1 MYEVWDWEVYGY
13 PVGSYEKITSFK
25 GKVFPVPRHPFLKY
39 FIQSKLKKNEIFIR
53 TESIMTSE
61 IEHQKFHG
69 ILL

>member
-39 FIQSKLKKNEIFIR
+39 FIQSK
-53 TESIMTSE
+53 
-61 IEHQKFHG
+61 
-69 ILL
+69 